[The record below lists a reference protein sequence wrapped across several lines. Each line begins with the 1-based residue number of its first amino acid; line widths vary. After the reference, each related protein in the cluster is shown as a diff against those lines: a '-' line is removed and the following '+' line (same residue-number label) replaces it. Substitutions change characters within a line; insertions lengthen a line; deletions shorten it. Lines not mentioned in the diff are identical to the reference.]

1 MNSKELKRLSR
12 RELVEII
19 YQLKKNEQEMQE
31 EIEALKNELQDKHIR
46 IATSGSIADAAVS
59 ISNLFSTAQTTADLY
74 LQEITYMKEKTEKE
88 CAQKVEDTEKEC
100 AQKVEDTEKKVKDIL
115 LDGEQKLADLV
126 NRYQSKSAQW
136 QQQQSKSATT
146 GQNKISEWL
155 DLNYDQ

>member
-88 CAQKVEDTEKEC
+88 CAQKVEDTEK
-100 AQKVEDTEKKVKDIL
+100 KVKEIL

-126 NRYQSKSAQW
+126 NRYQSQNAQW
-136 QQQQSKSATT
+136 QQQSKSATT

>member
-46 IATSGSIADAAVS
+46 IAASGSIADAAVS
-59 ISNLFSTAQTTADLY
+59 ITNLFSTAQTTADLY

-88 CAQKVEDTEKEC
+88 CTKKVEDTEKEC
-100 AQKVEDTEKKVKDIL
+100 AQKVEDTEKKVKEIL

-126 NRYQSKSAQW
+126 NRYQSQNAQW
-136 QQQQSKSATT
+136 QQQSKSATT